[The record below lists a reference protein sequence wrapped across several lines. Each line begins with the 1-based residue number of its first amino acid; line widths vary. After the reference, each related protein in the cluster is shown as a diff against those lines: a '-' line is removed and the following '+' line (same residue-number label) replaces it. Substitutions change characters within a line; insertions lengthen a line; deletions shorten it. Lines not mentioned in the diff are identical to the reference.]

1 MPVTLKQQRDYCPLD
16 AACWPL
22 TPFGLEPGLLCW
34 RTRFFSVRLFLLL
47 ASTAGQV
54 EKMRAR
60 YKHACSMRI
69 LLECIVVQVSTMMQ
83 SIASKQL
90 CLCSSRRGSDHPLS
104 SAFGG
109 ARDRRMVRLPFFDI
123 TRRRGLFEPRKTNY
137 VGIPNLFT
145 SNHDTA
151 RHDGQNRIVCRQ
163 PKGAE
168 IISYS

>member
-90 CLCSSRRGSDHPLS
+90 CIFSSRRGSDHPLS
-104 SAFGG
+104 LAARSPNGSAAVFY
-109 ARDRRMVRLPFFDI
+109 I

-168 IISYS
+168 IISCS

>member
-69 LLECIVVQVSTMMQ
+69 LLECIMVQVSTMMQ

-90 CLCSSRRGSDHPLS
+90 CLSSSRRGSDHPLS

-109 ARDRRMVRLPFFDI
+109 ARDRRMVRLFFDI
-123 TRRRGLFEPRKTNY
+123 TRRRGLFEPIPGFFLPQITILPATMARTELY
-137 VGIPNLFT
+137 VAN
-145 SNHDTA
+145 
-151 RHDGQNRIVCRQ
+151 
-163 PKGAE
+163 PKGQRSSHIAE
-168 IISYS
+168 MRF